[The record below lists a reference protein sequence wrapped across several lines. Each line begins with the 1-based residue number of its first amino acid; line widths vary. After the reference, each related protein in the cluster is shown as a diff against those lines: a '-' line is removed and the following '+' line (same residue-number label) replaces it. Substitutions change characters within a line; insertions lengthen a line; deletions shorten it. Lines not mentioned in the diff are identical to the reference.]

1 MLFAVLHGFFFFK
14 QKTAYEM
21 RISDWSSDVCSS
33 DLKGM
38 DKGCLTRAPRFSEQQ
53 RLGAWT
59 SITRFERPGASE
71 EDSSLEARRD
81 IFRSGDSPRPHR
93 VPFSGQ
99 EPSKDLLADQFPG
112 SSRNGAPELRS
123 AEHTSELQSLMRLS
137 YAVL

>member
-1 MLFAVLHGFFFFK
+1 
-14 QKTAYEM
+14 
-21 RISDWSSDVCSS
+21 
-33 DLKGM
+33 M

-93 VPFSGQ
+93 VPFCGQ
-99 EPSKDLLADQFPG
+99 EPSKDILADQFLG
-112 SSRNGAPELRS
+112 SSRNGAPELVPGGFFDYFRHRS
-123 AEHTSELQSLMRLS
+123 EERRVGKECVSTGRSRWSP
-137 YAVL
+137 